1 MNCPLCLIRQSLQ
14 GHGLIFSVCTQ
25 FRCAGDYL
33 VLLERTNIAS
43 ATSNKRLA
51 LLYKHEI
58 QTSRYIMYLI
68 FVLRHCLA
76 L

>member
-1 MNCPLCLIRQSLQ
+1 MNCPLCLILQSLQ

-25 FRCAGDYL
+25 FRCGGDYL
-33 VLLERTNIAS
+33 VLLERRNIAS
-43 ATSNKRLA
+43 ATSNGRLA

-58 QTSRYIMYLI
+58 QTSRYFMYLI
-68 FVLRHCLA
+68 FVLRRCLA